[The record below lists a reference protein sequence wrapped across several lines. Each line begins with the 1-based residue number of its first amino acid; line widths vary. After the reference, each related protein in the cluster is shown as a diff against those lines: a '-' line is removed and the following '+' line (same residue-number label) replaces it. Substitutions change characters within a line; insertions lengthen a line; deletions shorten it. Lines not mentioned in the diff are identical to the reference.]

1 MNDRLY
7 EVMNFGSLSVVSADV
22 PDLEWDDVNEALS
35 FASDAIHVKHA
46 ASILL
51 ALSSVRLPTSGAWR
65 PSVCLGQKGRRG
77 LVQCPCLA
85 LSFSMGCECSLRIG
99 IGYVS
104 RVVRQRFSSVHP
116 PVVGVV
122 FVVVAAVDTN
132 LSKTEISSHLF
143 SSRM

>member
-7 EVMNFGSLSVVSADV
+7 EVMNTGSLSVVCADV
-22 PDLEWDDVNEALS
+22 LDLGWDDVNESLS
-35 FASDAIHVKHA
+35 FASDALQVKHA

-51 ALSSVRLPTSGAWR
+51 ALSSVRLPASGAWR

-99 IGYVS
+99 DGYVS
-104 RVVRQRFSSVHP
+104 RVVCQRFSSVHP
-116 PVVGVV
+116 PVV
-122 FVVVAAVDTN
+122 FVVVAAVDTS
-132 LSKTEISSHLF
+132 LSKTEISSHLV